1 MTEATAPN
9 GLPRGRKPRLSPAA
23 ELCAEVCPLK
33 RPHVE
38 PACFSRG
45 KATPFPRVIER
56 AGGLAAETAAGR
68 FGQSKKRRGGFSAST
83 TRDAPQ
89 RLAPRAKPT
98 PFAPRRTV
106 R

>member
-1 MTEATAPN
+1 MTDPRVIETAGGLANRTSAGPN
-9 GLPRGRKPRLSPAA
+9 DLPRGRKPRLSPAA

-33 RPHVE
+33 APHVE

-68 FGQSKKRRGGFSAST
+68 FGQSN
-83 TRDAPQ
+83 
-89 RLAPRAKPT
+89 
-98 PFAPRRTV
+98 
-106 R
+106 